1 MLAWAAPCP
10 YVREAAA
17 RLSASSAIPGQNFV
31 GVDCGSGGIP
41 SLDDS
46 TCQHHKT
53 TKTTAPT
60 EMNTFRW
67 YSGQIIGKQF
77 FASGHRRS
85 WHLAKAVCKG
95 LVLTVAGEGRQLVSE
110 VFSQTNIV
118 LSEAHCHCFALLV
131 YNIRAA
137 NPSLFRLTLR
147 ALTFGTGSRGR
158 SKPPTEP
165 PRRVSKPAQ
174 KLKVGGQ
181 ESQPLGSGSSMTAR
195 WRDLHD
201 RPGREAQGR
210 TAHLR

>member
-31 GVDCGSGGIP
+31 GVDSGSGGIP

-77 FASGHRRS
+77 FASGRRRS

-95 LVLTVAGEGRQLVSE
+95 LVLTVAGEGR
-110 VFSQTNIV
+110 
-118 LSEAHCHCFALLV
+118 
-131 YNIRAA
+131 
-137 NPSLFRLTLR
+137 
-147 ALTFGTGSRGR
+147 GR

-165 PRRVSKPAQ
+165 TRRGSKPAQ